1 MAGKLPLSPVSYTHL
16 DVYKRQLYKFFII
29 FLLDIAIQFS
39 NSIFMELG
47 IEELRCYFY
56 LIRGK
61 VSMIQGFLLNQQKKV
76 EDLIEEK
83 WYKYLVIL

>member
-1 MAGKLPLSPVSYTHL
+1 
-16 DVYKRQLYKFFII
+16 
-29 FLLDIAIQFS
+29 
-39 NSIFMELG
+39 MELG
-47 IEELRCYFY
+47 IEELRFYFY